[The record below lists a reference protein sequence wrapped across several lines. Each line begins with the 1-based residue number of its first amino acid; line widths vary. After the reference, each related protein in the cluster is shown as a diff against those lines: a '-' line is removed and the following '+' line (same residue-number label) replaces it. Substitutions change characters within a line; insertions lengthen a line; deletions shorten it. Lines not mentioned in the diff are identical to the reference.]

1 MKKYNFN
8 PGPSILPEFTIK
20 NTAEAVLNLN
30 GSGLSIMEISHRSKD
45 FEAILNKAV
54 ELVVFTGRCQSA
66 ILNDP
71 L

>member
-30 GSGLSIMEISHRSKD
+30 
-45 FEAILNKAV
+45 
-54 ELVVFTGRCQSA
+54 
-66 ILNDP
+66 
-71 L
+71 